1 MCGRYS
7 LTADA
12 SAIQELFPFLSILVN
27 LQPRF
32 NIAPS
37 QPVAAIPNDGKQ
49 TLDYFK
55 WGLVPSWAKDPEIG
69 NRLINAKAE
78 TLAEKPSFRNAF
90 KYHRCL
96 ILADGFYEWAKANG
110 GKTPIYIRLASQK
123 PFAFAGLWDIWH
135 ATDGSELRSCTIIT
149 TSANSLVE
157 KFHNRMPVILPADK
171 MLEWINPEPGKPE
184 QLSKLLNPY
193 PAEEMIAYPVSRL
206 VNNPANESPE
216 CIIPVDQA

>member
-12 SAIQELFPFLSILVN
+12 SAIQELFPFLSIPVN

-37 QPVAAIPNDGKQ
+37 QPVATILNDGRQ

-96 ILADGFYEWAKANG
+96 ILADGFYEWAKTNG

-171 MLEWINPEPGKPE
+171 MMEWINPEPGKPE

-216 CIIPVDQA
+216 CIIPVNQA